1 MPLRVIEID
10 PADNFYSIRHR
21 LLFGGRGRA
30 VLVLP
35 DGGAAVGVVDLALLR
50 RLADRERL
58 DVGLVTG
65 DRWLARHARALGLP
79 TFSSLLL
86 AEYYRP
92 GWWRG
97 GRRSAQ
103 LGFAPGETA
112 RPPVIAPLSGSVWR
126 RALLGLIG
134 AIVLLGLLA
143 IYFLPSA
150 TITLKPRALPVQVIF
165 TLTADPEA
173 TVASG
178 ESIPARP
185 LSMHQ
190 QWEASGPTT
199 EDEEA
204 DRQRIAAQAL
214 QGLGAAAPGLLTAR
228 LARGERLVPSSVS
241 IEQNALSYVAAD
253 GAATLSQDATLTGLA
268 VREADLRPVILA
280 ELSNALPGG
289 YLPDPAGIQ
298 VRIETFAGAEPGQFH
313 VTATAIGRPVVDAPA
328 LVEQLRGQRSSD
340 VARRLASLSP
350 AGPPTIDVR
359 PAWWWGWSRGRLPLR
374 AERIHFEFVP

>member
-21 LLFGGRGRA
+21 LLFGGRDRV
-30 VLVLP
+30 VLILP
-35 DGGAAVGVVDLALLR
+35 ERDAPVDVVELALLR

-65 DRWLARHARALGLP
+65 DRQLARHARALGLP

-92 GWWRG
+92 GWWRR

-103 LGFAPGETA
+103 PGFAPGETA
-112 RPPVIAPLSGSVWR
+112 RPPVMVPLSAGAWQ

-134 AIVLLGLLA
+134 TIVLLGLLA

-150 TITLKPRALPVQVIF
+150 TITLKTRALPVQVIF
-165 TLTADPEA
+165 PLTADPET

-178 ESIPARP
+178 GSIPARP
-185 LSMHQ
+185 ISLHQ

-199 EDEEA
+199 ADEEA

-228 LARGERLVPSSVS
+228 LARGEWLVPSSVS
-241 IEQNALSYVAAD
+241 IEPRALSYVTAG
-253 GAATLSQDATLTGLA
+253 GAATLSQDATMTGLA
-268 VREADLRPVILA
+268 VREEDLRPVILA
-280 ELSNALPGG
+280 EMSNALTGD
-289 YLPDPAGIQ
+289 YNPDPSGIQ
-298 VRIETFAGAEPGQFH
+298 VQIETFAGAEPGQFQ
-313 VTATAIGRPVVDAPA
+313 VTATGLGRPAINTPA
-328 LVEQLRGQRSSD
+328 LVAELRGRQAAD
-340 VARRLASLSP
+340 AARRLVALP
-350 AGPPTIDVR
+350 LAAPPDIDVW
-359 PAWWWGWSRGRLPLR
+359 PAWWWSLSRGRLPLR
-374 AERIHFEFVP
+374 VDRIRLDVLP

>member
-1 MPLRVIEID
+1 MPLRAIEID

-21 LLFGGRGRA
+21 LLFGGRDRV
-30 VLVLP
+30 VLILP
-35 DGGAAVGVVDLALLR
+35 ERDAPVGVVELALLR

-65 DRWLARHARALGLP
+65 DRQLARHARALGLP
-79 TFSSLLL
+79 TFSSQRM

-103 LGFAPGETA
+103 LGFGPGETA
-112 RPPVIAPLSGSVWR
+112 RPPIMAPLSGSVWR

-134 AIVLLGLLA
+134 AFVLLGLLA
-143 IYFLPSA
+143 IYFVPSA

-165 TLTADPEA
+165 TLAADPEA

-178 ESIPARP
+178 GSIPARP
-185 LSMHQ
+185 LSIHQ
-190 QWEASGPTT
+190 PWEASGPTT

-228 LARGERLVPSSVS
+228 LDRGERLVPSSVS
-241 IEQNALSYVAAD
+241 VEPSALSYAAVD
-253 GAATLSQDATLTGLA
+253 GAATLSQDATVTGLA
-268 VREADLRPVILA
+268 VREEDLRPVILA
-280 ELSNALPGG
+280 ELANALSGG
-289 YLPDPAGIQ
+289 YNPDPSGIQ
-298 VRIETFAGAEPGQFH
+298 VQIETFAGAEPGQFQI
-313 VTATAIGRPVVDAPA
+313 TATGVGRPAINTPT
-328 LVEQLRGQRSSD
+328 LVAELRGRQAAD
-340 VARRLASLSP
+340 AARRLGTLPLA
-350 AGPPTIDVR
+350 APPDIDGW
-359 PAWWWGWSRGRLPLR
+359 PAWWWSLSRGRLPLR